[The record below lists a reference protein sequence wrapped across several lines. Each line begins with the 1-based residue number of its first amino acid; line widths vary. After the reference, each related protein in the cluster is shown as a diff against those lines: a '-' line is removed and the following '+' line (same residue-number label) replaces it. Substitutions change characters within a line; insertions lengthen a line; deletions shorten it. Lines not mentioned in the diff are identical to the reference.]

1 MQLKTKNNITIL
13 LVLLSICMFNYSFGQ
28 NTVFTYDEYL
38 GFVKK
43 FHPLV
48 KIANLEISQAQANLL
63 QARGAFDP
71 KIEADFN
78 SKNFKGNSY
87 YSIFNGTFK
96 IPTWYGI
103 ELKAAFENNEG
114 LYLNPEQTLPNSGL
128 TSVGIT
134 IPVLQG
140 LVINQRMADLR
151 KAKSQIKLSQAEQ
164 KMLAIEV
171 LYEASLAYFNWKKN
185 YDEVK
190 LYETYLKNAS
200 IRLNGVEKLI
210 EAGDKPAIDSVE
222 AGITLKNRELNLEE
236 SRFKLLKSKLELAN
250 FLWTTDNLP
259 LELDDQLVPDIS
271 LQESISSILNTNDLQ
286 LSNFSLDNHPK
297 INALETKIELL
308 SIDKK
313 LKANML
319 LPKLDVGYSYIS
331 EPAYFS
337 NYRFQDNK
345 IGINAYF
352 PIFLRKERGALK
364 LAKQKIQAQEFELSL
379 AKIQLTNKV
388 KAQQNEINTIV
399 KQKNIISELVA
410 ANAALLDAEEKLFN
424 AGESS
429 LFLINTRENNLVS
442 VQLNKISIENRFLQS
457 HAELFKTLANPD

>member
-1 MQLKTKNNITIL
+1 MQPKLKNNLKTL
-13 LVLLSICMFNYSFGQ
+13 LFLTCMMSLFSFGQ
-28 NTVFTYDEYL
+28 NTVFSYDEYL

-78 SKNFKGNSY
+78 SKDFKGNSY
-87 YSIFNGTFK
+87 YSVFNGSFK

-103 ELKAAFENNEG
+103 ELKAAFENNQG
-114 LYLNPEQTLPNSGL
+114 LYLNPEQTLPNTGL

-140 LVINQRMADLR
+140 LVINQRMADLK
-151 KAKSQIKLSQAEQ
+151 KAKAQIKLSQAQQ
-164 KMLAIEV
+164 KMQAIEV

-185 YDEVK
+185 HDEVK
-190 LYETYLKNAS
+190 LYETYVQNAS
-200 IRLNGVEKLI
+200 IRLSGVQKLI
-210 EAGDKPAIDSVE
+210 EQGDKPAIDSIE
-222 AGITLKNRELNLEE
+222 AGITLKNRQLNLEE
-236 SRFKLLKSKLELAN
+236 SRFKLIKSKLELAN

-259 LELDDQLVPDIS
+259 LELDEKLIPE
-271 LQESISSILNTNDLQ
+271 LNLHESISSILKTNALQ
-286 LSNFSLDNHPK
+286 LSTFSLDSHPK
-297 INALETKIELL
+297 INALETKIEMLN
-308 SIDKK
+308 IDKK

-331 EPAYFS
+331 EPTYFS

-352 PIFLRKERGALK
+352 PVFLRKERGALK

-379 AKIQLTNKV
+379 AKIQLSNKV
-388 KAQQNEINTIV
+388 NAQQKEINTV
-399 KQKNIISELVA
+399 AKQKNIISELVI
-410 ANAALLDAEEKLFN
+410 ANTALLNAEEKLFN

-442 VQLNKISIENRFLQS
+442 AQLNQISIENRFLQS
-457 HAELFKTLANPD
+457 HVELFKTLANPD